1 MARHKEFDSDQAL
14 DNAMQVFWK
23 KGFQATSI
31 RDLVEATGVN
41 RASLYGT
48 FGGKHELFQ
57 KALGRFQNA
66 DEQDFYQITKQGR
79 PGLDRIRSAFRHI
92 ARQTLSDPRGCLV
105 VNAVAEGADLDPTL
119 ARAGKA
125 SRQKIEQFFHACLK
139 QAVKAGEIPA
149 ARDIRALARFLTNTL
164 FGLRMMAKMKPDPKL
179 VDDVIA
185 TALSAIN

>member
-1 MARHKEFDSDQAL
+1 
-14 DNAMQVFWK
+14 MQVFWK